1 MLKVIRRGV
10 NSCVVTNNPEIQQVL
25 SSFLRERFMVG
36 FKARVPA
43 NVLPTTNPTAGF
55 PAPNSDIF
63 QGAFLCSVAVV
74 LFFFLLLMRFCVSF
88 RKFWIQ
94 AIFWESWSNCIHFR
108 SDAIW
113 CMDHFPHCKRW
124 RFDLDLHDLRLQRQQ
139 FVVGVCE
146 CRQCSERIKRV

>member
-1 MLKVIRRGV
+1 LKDAVLVSGRRREAAVLLEPHYRFLSVLKVIRRGV

-74 LFFFLLLMRFCVSF
+74 LFFFFF
-88 RKFWIQ
+88 
-94 AIFWESWSNCIHFR
+94 
-108 SDAIW
+108 
-113 CMDHFPHCKRW
+113 
-124 RFDLDLHDLRLQRQQ
+124 
-139 FVVGVCE
+139 
-146 CRQCSERIKRV
+146 